1 MVNNLK
7 RENDKTYDFYKAFIV
22 FYYIF
27 SHLQQALHVCQNKK
41 KYRNLWPF
49 LKGELNCCMIFEEKK

>member
-7 RENDKTYDFYKAFIV
+7 RENDKTYDFYKAFIG
-22 FYYIF
+22 FYYIC

-41 KYRNLWPF
+41 KNTETCGLSSRENLTAA
-49 LKGELNCCMIFEEKK
+49 